1 MIKSRNKH
9 RYINRTRETKCKKKI
24 YLSNVKVATNK
35 DGNTY
40 RVSVMQDKTV
50 TRNKNIA
57 TA

>member
-1 MIKSRNKH
+1 MIKSRNKN
-9 RYINRTRETKCKKKI
+9 RYINRTRETKCKKI

-40 RVSVMQDKTV
+40 RVSVMQGKTV

-57 TA
+57 TT